1 MSGFDFDK
9 HKAQC
14 LAVARSFISL
24 QNSKISFAKYETAVA
39 RATMLSPTVVMKI
52 EREIIA
58 KGQTFCPIDAYQ
70 F

>member
-24 QNSKISFAKYETAVA
+24 QNSKIPSTKLKIIQGNFVLLVANLISKQRKKLLRLLFCITA
-39 RATMLSPTVVMKI
+39 
-52 EREIIA
+52 
-58 KGQTFCPIDAYQ
+58 
-70 F
+70 